1 VRAMPH
7 RERSLCWLLA
17 SASRHPNCSASD
29 MLATLVQRSRRRI
42 RLLLVSG
49 SLVVTG
55 LAQPQTT
62 TPTPKFEVA
71 AIKLSKDCGGSRG
84 RLESSPGRL
93 TINCQSLSSLIMTAY
108 FVFTNGHLNPDF
120 PQPSIEGGP
129 SWIDSDLYTIIA
141 KPEGTPRQEVM
152 EGPMLQALLED
163 RFKLRAHFEAKGEV
177 PAYLLTVAKGGPK
190 LQRFK
195 EGSCTPIE
203 SNEFLPPPLAPG
215 EKRCPGSVLAGAEP
229 NINVLD
235 VRGVTLDQFA
245 GVLRYPL
252 WGSVIDKT
260 GITGR
265 FDFHLEFAIDE
276 TSPRFVPDGA
286 SGPSVFTAI
295 QQQLGLKLE
304 SSKEPQRVLVIDSVE
319 RPSEN

>member
-1 VRAMPH
+1 M
-7 RERSLCWLLA
+7 
-17 SASRHPNCSASD
+17 
-29 MLATLVQRSRRRI
+29 
-42 RLLLVSG
+42 
-49 SLVVTG
+49 
-55 LAQPQTT
+55 
-62 TPTPKFEVA
+62 
-71 AIKLSKDCGGSRG
+71 IKL
-84 RLESSPGRL
+84 
-93 TINCQSLSSLIMTAY
+93 NCQRLSSLIMIAY
-108 FVFTNGHLNPDF
+108 FVFANGHLNPDF
-120 PQPSIEGGP
+120 TQPSIEG
-129 SWIDSDLYTIIA
+129 SLARIDSDLYTIIA

-163 RFKLRAHFEAKGEV
+163 RFELRAHFEAKGEV

-252 WGSVIDKT
+252 WGSVIDK
-260 GITGR
+260 
-265 FDFHLEFAIDE
+265 
-276 TSPRFVPDGA
+276 
-286 SGPSVFTAI
+286 
-295 QQQLGLKLE
+295 
-304 SSKEPQRVLVIDSVE
+304 
-319 RPSEN
+319 